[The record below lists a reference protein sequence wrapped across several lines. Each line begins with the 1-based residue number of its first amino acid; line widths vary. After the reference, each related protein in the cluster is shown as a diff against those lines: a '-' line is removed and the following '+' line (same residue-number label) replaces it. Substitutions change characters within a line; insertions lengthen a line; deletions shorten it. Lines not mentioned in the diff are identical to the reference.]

1 MDGTVFRLY
10 KSNIVN
16 PGAEM
21 TRPVPTYELYGE
33 RTGNAPDFWLHCE
46 TIPSRSSLHRYEIG
60 LHRHESFFQILY
72 ISAGSGDALFGG
84 ERHALKPS
92 TVVTVPPAVNHGF
105 RFSRD
110 IDGHVFTLLASH
122 LRLAGA
128 VGRFAAAPRVTDLD
142 PLDAEGAF
150 VLATL
155 ERLAGE
161 WAGRRGGRTDLMEAY
176 LVSVLTLTARLW
188 GRGTPEAADDAERRM
203 EHLNGLVQQHFRS
216 RKPAGFYARELGI
229 SPTHLNRIV
238 KTATGLTAHAYIGRK
253 LIDEARRELVFTDLA
268 AQEIGLRLGF
278 ADPAYFSRYFLRE
291 TGETP
296 RAFRLSERARL
307 AAQGSE

>member
-10 KSNIVN
+10 KSNIEN

-33 RTGNAPDFWLHCE
+33 KTGNAPDFWLHCE

-84 ERHALKPS
+84 ERLALKPS
-92 TVVTVPPAVNHGF
+92 AVVTVPPAVSHGF

-110 IDGHVFTLLASH
+110 IDGYVFTLLASH
-122 LRLAGA
+122 LRLSGA
-128 VGRFAAAPRVTDLD
+128 VGRFAAAPRVTALD
-142 PLDAEGAF
+142 PLDADGAF

-176 LVSVLTLTARLW
+176 LVSILTLTARLW
-188 GRGTPEAADDAERRM
+188 GRGTPEDADDAERRM

-216 RKPAGFYARELGI
+216 QKPAGFYAQELGI

-238 KTATGLTAHAYIGRK
+238 KAATGLTAHAYIGRK
-253 LIDEARRELVFTDLA
+253 LIDEAKRELVFTDLA

-307 AAQGSE
+307 AAQSAE

>member
-1 MDGTVFRLY
+1 MI
-10 KSNIVN
+10 KN
-16 PGAEM
+16 
-21 TRPVPTYELYGE
+21 VPTYELYGE

-72 ISAGSGDALFGG
+72 ISAGSGDALFGN
-84 ERHALKPS
+84 ERLTLSPGA
-92 TVVTVPPAVNHGF
+92 VVTVPPALGHGF

-110 IDGHVFTLLASH
+110 IDGYVFTMLASH

-128 VGRFAAAPRVTDLD
+128 ARRFAAEPRVTPLD
-142 PLDAEGAF
+142 PGDPDGAF
-150 VLATL
+150 VLSTL
-155 ERLAGE
+155 ERLAAE
-161 WAGRRGGRTDLMEAY
+161 WTGRRSGRTDLMEAY
-176 LVSVLTLTARLW
+176 LACVLALTARLW
-188 GRGTPEAADDAERRM
+188 SRNDPAEGAGETARRM
-203 EHLNGLVQQHFRS
+203 EHLNGLIQQHFRS
-216 RKPAGFYARELGI
+216 QKPATFYAQELGI

-238 KTATGLTAHAYIGRK
+238 KAATGMTAHAYIGRK
-253 LIDEARRELVFTDLA
+253 LVDEARRELVFTETP

-296 RAFRLSERARL
+296 RAFRLAERARL
-307 AAQGSE
+307 AAQSSE